1 MVYGLFWPDKTAI
14 GLHKTA
20 IEGDCGLLDKTSI
33 GRAKTATGARVDTS
47 QFAFLVLQ
55 SPNLEPQP

>member
-1 MVYGLFWPDKTAI
+1 MVYGLPWPDKTAI

-33 GRAKTATGARVDTS
+33 GRAKTATAARVDTS
-47 QFAFLVLQ
+47 QFAF
-55 SPNLEPQP
+55 